1 MSMSTSMSMSMSM
14 SASTDT
20 VEAMP
25 GSTCPPSADGLPAP
39 ELAMMW
45 LSSPALPVG
54 GFSYSEGLE
63 AAVDAGVV
71 LDEAAALR
79 WLRVQLQLVLARAEL
94 PAAARAH
101 AAWLADDLAVLR
113 EVQTWVLSTRETAEL
128 RLQSQQM
135 GRSMLDWL
143 ARLLPGHALLQ
154 RAARLGA
161 PPCWPLGFALGACAL
176 GLDSGRMLHAL
187 GFAWLDNQVQAALRA
202 VPLGQSSGQRLLH
215 ALSQDLP
222 AAVARALELRE
233 HPERWQ
239 SFSPML
245 AVLSARHETQYSRL
259 FRS

>member
-1 MSMSTSMSMSMSM
+1 MD
-14 SASTDT
+14 TDMGT
-20 VEAMP
+20 IEAMHGERPPVPAEAMP
-25 GSTCPPSADGLPAP
+25 QASGPGVPAP
-39 ELAMMW
+39 EMAMMW

-63 AAVDAGVV
+63 AAVDAGIV
-71 LDEAAALR
+71 LDEAGALR
-79 WLRVQLQLVLARAEL
+79 WLRGQLQLVLARGEL

-101 AAWLADDLAVLR
+101 AAWSVGDLRTLR
-113 EVQTWVLSTRETAEL
+113 EVQSWVLTTRESAEL

-143 ARLLPGHALLQ
+143 ARLLPGHALLEL
-154 RAARLGA
+154 AARLGA
-161 PPCWPLGFALGACAL
+161 APCWPVGFALGACAL
-176 GLDSGRMLHAL
+176 GLDARRSLQAL
-187 GFAWLDNQVQAALRA
+187 GFAWLDNQVQAALRG

-215 ALSQDLP
+215 ALSLDLP
-222 AAVARALELRE
+222 GAVAGALELRDR
-233 HPERWQ
+233 PAQWQ

>member
-1 MSMSTSMSMSMSM
+1 
-14 SASTDT
+14 
-20 VEAMP
+20 
-25 GSTCPPSADGLPAP
+25 
-39 ELAMMW
+39 MMW

-71 LDEAAALR
+71 LDEAGALR
-79 WLRVQLQLVLARAEL
+79 WLRGQLQLVLARAEL
-94 PAAARAH
+94 PAAARSH
-101 AAWLADDLAVLR
+101 AAWLCDDLPRLR
-113 EVQTWVLSTRETAEL
+113 EVQAWVLSTRESAEL

-143 ARLLPGHALLQ
+143 ARLLPGHALLE
-154 RAARLGA
+154 RAARLGT

-176 GLDSGRMLHAL
+176 GLDAPRMLHAL
-187 GFAWLDNQVQAALRA
+187 GFAWLDNQVQAALRG

-222 AAVARALELRE
+222 AAVERALELRDR
-233 HPERWQ
+233 PESWQ

>member
-1 MSMSTSMSMSMSM
+1 MPQHATPP
-14 SASTDT
+14 T
-20 VEAMP
+20 EAQP
-25 GSTCPPSADGLPAP
+25 GPPLPAPAPAP

-54 GFSYSEGLE
+54 GFSYSEALE
-63 AAVDAGVV
+63 SAVDSGVV
-71 LDEAAALR
+71 RDEAGALA
-79 WLRVQLQLVLARAEL
+79 WLRGQLQLVLARSEL

-101 AAWLADDLAVLR
+101 AAWGAGDVALLR
-113 EVQTWVLSTRETAEL
+113 EVQAWVLATRETAEL

-143 ARLLPGHALLQ
+143 TRLLPAHPLLAV
-154 RAARLGA
+154 AARLGA
-161 PPCWPLGFALGACAL
+161 PPCWPLGFTLGAQAL
-176 GLDSGRMLHAL
+176 GLDAARSLHAL
-187 GFAWLDNQVQAALRA
+187 GFSWLDNQVQAALRC

-215 ALSQDLP
+215 ALAAELP
-222 AAVARALELRE
+222 EACAQALRLRE
-233 HPERWQ
+233 QPQAWQ

>member
-1 MSMSTSMSMSMSM
+1 MDTTETMRAEREPPPAGFVPES
-14 SASTDT
+14 SAL
-20 VEAMP
+20 
-25 GSTCPPSADGLPAP
+25 GLPDP
-39 ELAMMW
+39 EMAMMW

-71 LDEAAALR
+71 LDEAGALR
-79 WLRVQLQLVLARAEL
+79 WLRGQLQLVLARGEL

-101 AAWLADDLAVLR
+101 AAWSAGNLKTLR
-113 EVQTWVLSTRETAEL
+113 EVQAWVLATRESAEL

-143 ARLLPGHALLQ
+143 ARLLPGHALLEQ
-154 RAARLGA
+154 ASELGTA
-161 PPCWPLGFALGACAL
+161 PCWPVGFALGACAL
-176 GLDSGRMLHAL
+176 GLDARRMVQAL
-187 GFAWLDNQVQAALRA
+187 GFAWLDNQVQAALRG

-215 ALSQDLP
+215 ALSRELP
-222 AAVARALELRE
+222 AAVEEALALRDQ
-233 HPERWQ
+233 PARWQ

>member
-1 MSMSTSMSMSMSM
+1 MDQATMDQDAATAPA
-14 SASTDT
+14 ASIP
-20 VEAMP
+20 AP
-25 GSTCPPSADGLPAP
+25 IPACADPAAGLPAP

-71 LDEAAALR
+71 PDEAGALR
-79 WLRVQLQLVLARAEL
+79 WLRGQLQLVLARSEL

-101 AAWLADDLAVLR
+101 AAWRAGDLRSLR
-113 EVQTWVLSTRETAEL
+113 EVQSWVLATRESAEL

-143 ARLLPGHALLQ
+143 ARLLPGHALLD
-154 RAARLGA
+154 RAAQLGTA
-161 PPCWPLGFALGACAL
+161 PCWPLGFALGACAL
-176 GLDSGRMLHAL
+176 GLDARRTLQAL
-187 GFAWLDNQVQAALRA
+187 GFSWLDNQVQAALRS

-222 AAVARALELRE
+222 AAVERALELRDR
-233 HPERWQ
+233 PESWQ

>member
-1 MSMSTSMSMSMSM
+1 MRT
-14 SASTDT
+14 T
-20 VEAMP
+20 P
-25 GSTCPPSADGLPAP
+25 GTRMHARTNPEPTRVVPDAHGEPELPTP
-39 ELAMMW
+39 DLAMMW
-45 LSSPALPVG
+45 LSSPTLPVG

-71 LDEAAALR
+71 RDEAGALR
-79 WLRVQLQLVLARAEL
+79 WLRGQLQLVLARSEL

-101 AAWLADDLAVLR
+101 AAWERRDMETLR
-113 EVQTWVLSTRETAEL
+113 QVQAWVLATRESAEL

-143 ARLLPGHALLQ
+143 ARLHPAHPLLD
-154 RAARLGA
+154 AAAALGA
-161 PPCWPLGFALGACAL
+161 PPCWPLGFSLGACAL
-176 GLDSGRMLHAL
+176 GLDAPRTLHAL
-187 GFAWLDNQVQAALRA
+187 GFAWLDNQVQAALRS

-215 ALSQDLP
+215 AVSRDLP
-222 AAVARALELRE
+222 AAVAQALELRDQPA
-233 HPERWQ
+233 HWQ